1 MEEAYNGKYIELYF
15 SQHLALQPKDE
26 VQSAHFSGKQF
37 TLHCSIVDP
46 VDSRNHFHFTHDTT
60 QDPVFVNHVLCDIII
75 KNDIRNQD
83 LWIQSDIAP
92 TQYKNKNAFFL
103 LKKLTKK
110 FNLRIIRTYGAAGH
124 GKGAIDQMSSCGVK
138 NIL

>member
-37 TLHCSIVDP
+37 TLHYSIVDP
-46 VDSRNHFHFTHDTT
+46 IHSRYHLSDDTT
-60 QDPVFVNHVLCDIII
+60 HDPVFVDHVLRDIII
-75 KNDIRNQD
+75 KYDIRNQD

-110 FNLRIIRTYGAAGH
+110 FNLRTICKYGTAGH